1 MFSGMEH
8 NRIQKLLLSEYFD
21 FSDKL
26 LVESP
31 FAETTRDGRGLRE
44 VALGLTPS
52 RLVIAADIL
61 KNNSDFMCPPDL
73 DPSIESFELVSVYPL
88 EFVTLSVF
96 RRRRRRTLKA
106 RYSERAKISRCHI
119 VFLLSLE

>member
-1 MFSGMEH
+1 MEY
-8 NRIQKLLLSEYFD
+8 NRIQKLLLSEYCD
-21 FSDKL
+21 FSDTV

-31 FAETTRDGRGLRE
+31 FAQTTRDGRGLRE

-52 RLVIAADIL
+52 KLVIAADIL
-61 KNNSDFMCPPDL
+61 NENPEFICPPDL

-88 EFVTLSVF
+88 DCVALSVF

-106 RYSERAKISRCHI
+106 RYKSFTVCT
-119 VFLLSLE
+119 LE

>member
-61 KNNSDFMCPPDL
+61 KKNSDFMCPPDL